1 MRDLEEWQ
9 KNIRSKD
16 RFENANA
23 HLNAESQSNSVIS
36 TTHFDGKQT
45 LTLDSKTV
53 SQAESKAVSHT
64 ETKPSTNRTI
74 SQAESKAVSHTETK
88 TSTNTYQFADFDKLY
103 NPYKVDSNFL

>member
-64 ETKPSTNRTI
+64 ETK
-74 SQAESKAVSHTETK
+74 
-88 TSTNTYQFADFDKLY
+88 TSANTYQFADFDKLY